1 MALKEVRDIRS
12 LMSETKTPQPP
23 LVVLFPD
30 GMHRYT
36 KFNDGEGAYI
46 LRFNNGLGA
55 RVFFE
60 SAKEG
65 ERIAMYEVRWGPE
78 ARFIEDCVPSYRT
91 LSSKA
96 VPASFEELNGL
107 LETIRDYDMSQP
119 EPAKT
124 GLTISSTGM
133 STHSRGSTGTG
144 FVFDSETS
152 TWKERPVI
160 DDKWTVS
167 GTWSPIDPTQY
178 TVTYAPSTASATT
191 TTTASATKVLKW
203 EDPA

>member
-23 LVVLFPD
+23 IVVLFPN
-30 GMHRYT
+30 GMHKYT
-36 KFNDGEGAYI
+36 KFNDGEGSYI

-60 SAKEG
+60 SATEG
-65 ERIAMYEVRWGPE
+65 ERIAMYEVRWEPT
-78 ARFIEDCVPSYRT
+78 ARLIEDCVPSNRT
-91 LSSKA
+91 LVSKA

-119 EPAKT
+119 GPAKM
-124 GLTISSTGM
+124 GLTFATSTKPAWSKSSLFD
-133 STHSRGSTGTG
+133 STTGT
-144 FVFDSETS
+144 
-152 TWKERPVI
+152 WKPAPEV
-160 DDKWTVS
+160 TVTAS
-167 GTWSPIDPTQY
+167 ATPDTY
-178 TVTYAPSTASATT
+178 TVTYVP
-191 TTTASATKVLKW
+191 TASATKVLKW